1 MSPNEFKVLRIFE
14 KADSAGKGLLS
25 KSLGVSTDYAEYLCK
40 SLFRKG
46 YLEALP
52 RGQYRLT
59 RKCLAVLLKNLSRVR
74 DELKQKII
82 LSSEHMEITELAL
95 ARLRT
100 REVMVAV

>member
-25 KSLGVSTDYAEYLCK
+25 KSLGVSTDYAGYLCK

-59 RKCLAVLLKNLSRVR
+59 RKGLAALVENLSRIR
-74 DELKQKII
+74 DELKQKVIM
-82 LSSEHMEITELAL
+82 LDDFMELTRLKI
-95 ARLRT
+95 ARLRKLEGT
-100 REVMVAV
+100 LPD